1 MSPSILL
8 QVHLWMCVWAYVH
21 TILDMRVD
29 PKQLCFP
36 LISIL
41 GDEKEAVAQN
51 EKEKATSLWKGVLT

>member
-1 MSPSILL
+1 
-8 QVHLWMCVWAYVH
+8 MCVWAYVH

-36 LISIL
+36 LISIP

-51 EKEKATSLWKGVLT
+51 EKEKATSLWKGVLP